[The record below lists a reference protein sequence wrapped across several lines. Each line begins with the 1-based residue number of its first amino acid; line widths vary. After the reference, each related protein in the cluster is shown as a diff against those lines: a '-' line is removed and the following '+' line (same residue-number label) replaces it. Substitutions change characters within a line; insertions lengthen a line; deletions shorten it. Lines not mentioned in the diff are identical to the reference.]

1 MATVWSARSALDI
14 SLRSARVSAFS
25 MPTVPRGGGRGEELG
40 SLLCPTGTDDEA
52 PGNEPCSSNEPIAL
66 HETSS
71 LGAVALGAALGRS
84 NSVASI
90 VFALFFGTG
99 GGGALECSNSLP
111 AVALAALGAAL
122 EPALGPALERSRSL
136 ASISVALFLGTG
148 GGEPKGSL
156 GSGAKEVGGGPA
168 DCKFSLLPILLA
180 CGVCLVPAASVL

>member
-1 MATVWSARSALDI
+1 MSMATVWSARSALDI

-40 SLLCPTGTDDEA
+40 PLLCPTGTDDEA

-71 LGAVALGAALGRS
+71 LGAVALGAALDQELLS
-84 NSVASI
+84 
-90 VFALFFGTG
+90 
-99 GGGALECSNSLP
+99 GGALERSNSFA

>member
-1 MATVWSARSALDI
+1 MSMATVWSARSALDI

-90 VFALFFGTG
+90 IFALFFRTG
-99 GGGALECSNSLP
+99 GGG
-111 AVALAALGAAL
+111 
-122 EPALGPALERSRSL
+122 ALERSRSL